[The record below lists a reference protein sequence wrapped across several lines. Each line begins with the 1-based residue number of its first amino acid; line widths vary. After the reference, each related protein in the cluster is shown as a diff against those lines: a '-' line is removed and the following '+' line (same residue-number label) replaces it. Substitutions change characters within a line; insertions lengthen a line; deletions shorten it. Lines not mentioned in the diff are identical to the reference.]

1 MKKLYIVLFLVII
14 FIIFKMYYLKNSNN
28 NLEELY
34 DNPIKIN
41 QIYEDYTYDEY
52 DNHITIK
59 TYNGSDSKVIIPS
72 YINNKPVYSLDDSA
86 FYGNQNLKK
95 IEIPNTVIRIGHQ
108 SFIGNDNLETVIMS
122 DNLIDIGEWAFKVCT
137 NLKEIYVKKNSDGD
151 KTLNNSPFS
160 EFIVYK

>member
-14 FIIFKMYYLKNSNN
+14 FIIFKMCYLKFFNN

-59 TYNGSDSKVIIPS
+59 TYNEFDFEVVI
-72 YINNKPVYSLDDSA
+72 L
-86 FYGNQNLKK
+86 
-95 IEIPNTVIRIGHQ
+95 
-108 SFIGNDNLETVIMS
+108 
-122 DNLIDIGEWAFKVCT
+122 
-137 NLKEIYVKKNSDGD
+137 
-151 KTLNNSPFS
+151 
-160 EFIVYK
+160 